1 MNIPASILFL
11 FCFGAAG
18 LIAQPA
24 VSRRELIN
32 GIDVYPDVKKTN
44 VYYYAPGDL
53 VLAVDNFG
61 VPLYKFFQ
69 MRYTGSLATG
79 DQGKQSFRSILEF
92 TVQMKHL
99 EPATIDGILK
109 TLKLK
114 TPKAELY
121 PIPIKRME
129 AGLVYA
135 LDQAGEEKGKA
146 TTVSGGKFEQ
156 SDADGNT
163 DELWTQRMF
172 TLSLD
177 NTSSQLLW
185 STLEKG
191 QAVMS
196 LCYSFYTPGII
207 DSLPEISLTS
217 TGTIPSELKDEL
229 NQMVEDAKKD
239 TIKRSVLV
247 KASATSL
254 TVDIKQA
261 ADRIKKIDINEN
273 RIPPDYAVLDIRC
286 YDFNNGLRPDL
297 YAKRLEVIAVG
308 MDGKEVK
315 QNVTFYSS
323 APDIYYSGLRFK
335 YAVKMDRP
343 FKYRIVEIKN
353 DTAPLYGKWMEQKS
367 WSKLMDITTQ

>member
-1 MNIPASILFL
+1 MNIPISILFV
-11 FCFGAAG
+11 FCLNTAV
-18 LIAQPA
+18 LMAQPA
-24 VSRRELIN
+24 LSHKEIIN
-32 GIDVYPDVKKTN
+32 GIDVYPDIKKTT

-69 MRYTGSLATG
+69 MRYMGSLATG
-79 DQGKQSFRSILEF
+79 DQGKESFRSILEF
-92 TVQMKHL
+92 TVQMKHM
-99 EPATIDGILK
+99 ETATIDGILK

-114 TPKAELY
+114 TPKAELH

-135 LDQAGEEKGKA
+135 LDKAGEEKGKA

-156 SDADGNT
+156 SDADGSA

-177 NTSSQLLW
+177 NISSQLLW

-191 QAVMS
+191 QSVMS
-196 LCYSFYTPGII
+196 LCYSFYTAGSI

-217 TGTIPSELKDEL
+217 TGTIPMELKDEL

-239 TIKRSVLV
+239 TTKKSVLV

-261 ADRIKKIDINEN
+261 ADRIKKIDINES

-286 YDFNNGLRPDL
+286 YDFNNALRPDL

>member
-11 FCFGAAG
+11 FCFIAAG
-18 LIAQPA
+18 LMAQPA
-24 VSRRELIN
+24 VSRKEIIQ
-32 GIDVYPDVKKTN
+32 GIDVYPDIKKTA

-53 VLAVDNFG
+53 ILALDNFG

-99 EPATIDGILK
+99 ETATIDDILK

-135 LDQAGEEKGKA
+135 LDQAGAEKGKA

-156 SDADGNT
+156 PDDGNP

-191 QAVMS
+191 QSVMS
-196 LCYSFYTPGII
+196 VCYSFYTPGVV

-229 NQMVEDAKKD
+229 NQYVEDAKKD
-239 TIKRSVLV
+239 TIKRSVLI

-286 YDFNNGLRPDL
+286 YDFNNALRPDL

-308 MDGKEVK
+308 MDGKDVK

-335 YAVKMDRP
+335 YAVKMDKP
-343 FKYRIVEIKN
+343 FKYRVVEIKN
-353 DTAPLYGKWMEQKS
+353 DTAPLYGKWIEQRS

>member
-11 FCFGAAG
+11 FCFFA
-18 LIAQPA
+18 LNLSAQPA
-24 VSRRELIN
+24 ISRREIIN
-32 GIDVYPDVKKTN
+32 GIDVYPDIKKTT
-44 VYYYAPGDL
+44 VYYYAPGDV

-61 VPLYKFFQ
+61 IPIYKFFQ

-92 TVQMKHL
+92 TVQLKHL
-99 EPATIDGILK
+99 ETATIEGILK

-114 TPKAELY
+114 TSKAELH
-121 PIPIKRME
+121 PLPIKRME

-135 LDQAGEEKGKA
+135 LDQAGAEKGKA

-156 SDADGNT
+156 NDADGNT

-191 QAVMS
+191 QSVMS

-207 DSLPEISLTS
+207 DSVPQIALTS
-217 TGTIPSELKDEL
+217 TGTIPFELKDEL
-229 NQMVEDAKKD
+229 NSMVEEAAKD

-286 YDFNNGLRPDL
+286 YDFNNELRKDL

-315 QNVTFYSS
+315 QDVTFYAS

-335 YAVKMDRP
+335 YAVKMDKP

-367 WSKLMDITTQ
+367 WNKLMDITTQ